1 MQRVFIE
8 QFGTHV
14 NFPDEFSR
22 DEIADAIKTN
32 VIPELTRRD
41 EERRKAEAERRKDET
56 GLLEAFGTGLSRGI
70 GQTSALL
77 GDALPAIAADL
88 VGADEYRDRQLQ
100 EYQESMERIERE
112 SPSAVPTFR
121 DIDDAGDAGL
131 YAAETVG
138 QFIPSIAT
146 SLLGGG
152 IGGFIGKK
160 TAERFAKKMVGDAA
174 KKAVEKGTQR
184 GLIAG
189 TFAGSGSQTIPE
201 AYTSIS
207 EATGEP
213 QAAAGLII
221 GGINAALDSVLPSVI
236 GNKILSPK
244 QRGDLSTALFARM
257 MGSGVKSAGIEGA
270 TEALQET
277 TQILAADVI
286 NKNPDFLRGE
296 NIDRILEAGIR
307 GGIGGKAI
315 GLVSGI
321 PGPST
326 TPQVDQELT
335 EAAAGFVEGRP
346 ELLAA
351 PVEPAPEA
359 PTPTP
364 WPTTRR
370 SYCHTPRSYPS

>member
-41 EERRKAEAERRKDET
+41 EERRKAEAQRRKDET

-207 EATGEP
+207 EATVSRKQPPVSSSGY
-213 QAAAGLII
+213 
-221 GGINAALDSVLPSVI
+221 
-236 GNKILSPK
+236 
-244 QRGDLSTALFARM
+244 QRG
-257 MGSGVKSAGIEGA
+257 AGQCPA
-270 TEALQET
+270 QCKWQQN
-277 TQILAADVI
+277 TQ
-286 NKNPDFLRGE
+286 
-296 NIDRILEAGIR
+296 
-307 GGIGGKAI
+307 
-315 GLVSGI
+315 
-321 PGPST
+321 
-326 TPQVDQELT
+326 PQT
-335 EAAAGFVEGRP
+335 KGRP
-346 ELLAA
+346 VYSFVRPYDGVWRQEC
-351 PVEPAPEA
+351 
-359 PTPTP
+359 
-364 WPTTRR
+364 W
-370 SYCHTPRSYPS
+370 S